1 MNGKGS
7 FRETRQYEQNKNDA
21 YVVRDFFEEFNG
33 IQRYEIQQTNIELN
47 HKFYWGDQ
55 DGNTRYLA
63 QNTNLD
69 NRDPDNYTITEQA
82 FNLDQLTTVRLEYDS
97 YVNKVV
103 LEK

>member
-7 FRETRQYEQNKNDA
+7 YRETRQYEQIKNDA

-33 IQRYEIQQTNIELN
+33 KQRYEIQQTNIELI

-55 DGNTRYLA
+55 EGNTRYLA
-63 QNTNLD
+63 HNNNFD
-69 NRDPDNYTITEQA
+69 SRNPNDYTITEQG